1 MELGGDPG
9 PHQCPGD
16 VCGGQKAP
24 APGLP
29 ASRRHRSSSRGPCIP
44 GPGQRCSSQVSHGS
58 RVANGITECL
68 VPVGLDLAS
77 QVR

>member
-9 PHQCPGD
+9 PHQRPGD

-24 APGLP
+24 APKLP
-29 ASRRHRSSSRGPCIP
+29 TSRRHKSSSRGPCIP
-44 GPGQRCSSQVSHGS
+44 GSGHRCSSQDGS
-58 RVANGITECL
+58 SAANGITECL
-68 VPVGLDLAS
+68 VPVGLDLGS